1 MKRESQLVALRPK
14 ISSIAYDRMTNSM
27 EHFQNNTLRPILK
40 FQNNL
45 ILSLFRNT
53 LEGYKVSLEKLS
65 ETKRNL
71 AIKEIVQN
79 DRKLYHVL
87 LGVIIGH
94 FTDDELNEFLLQ
106 EKELK
111 KRISNMMIERIQSQ
125 Y

>member
-1 MKRESQLVALRPK
+1 MKRESQLLALRPK
-14 ISSIAYDRMTNSM
+14 ISSISYDRIINSI
-27 EHFQNNTLRPILK
+27 EQFQNKTLRPILK
-40 FQNNL
+40 FQNSL

-53 LEGYKVSLEKLS
+53 LERYKIGLENLS

-71 AIKEIVQN
+71 TIKEIVQK
-79 DRKLYHVL
+79 DRKLNHVL

-94 FTDDELNEFLLQ
+94 FTDEELNEFFLQ